1 MTVCFFYAFAVKSY
15 VVTLTDSVNIAS
27 TSPIC
32 APASLTCIP
41 MRLFIFSS
49 MRSIDVPATID
60 NALRDDCLSEYADF
74 IKFA

>member
-1 MTVCFFYAFAVKSY
+1 MTVCSFYAFAVKSY

-32 APASLTCIP
+32 ALASLTCIP
-41 MRLFIFSS
+41 MRLFSS
-49 MRSIDVPATID
+49 MGSINVPATFD
-60 NALRDDCLSEYADF
+60 SALRDDCLSEYADF